1 MELDVVVMSRR
12 FKFVKTRSKFSRN
25 YPIMSCVNIKNVIF
39 SFYWQVGR
47 TSSQITEK
55 KFN

>member
-1 MELDVVVMSRR
+1 MGLDVVVMSRR

-55 KFN
+55 KIN